1 MRRTAI
7 AFAFIGALF
16 LSACQLVLVPTA
28 PGATTCPTGNWS
40 LSSEAVNAMVT
51 KLGSSLASNLK
62 VTLSN
67 TGVTAAINADGT
79 WTVTARQTGSFTGTL
94 MGQSVSG
101 TGVLDGVAKG
111 TYTKTPTA
119 ITFTTTS
126 LTGTKAGKPATLTVS
141 GTLGGAPFTNVV
153 FTLPGTN
160 SDDSDTEMEDV
171 VGLTGTAAYSCA
183 TTGALSLNFTRSSIE
198 MKLKR

>member
-7 AFAFIGALF
+7 AFAFISALF

-51 KLGSSLASNLK
+51 KLGSNLASNLK

-79 WTVTARQTGSFTGTL
+79 WSLTAKQTGSFTGTL
-94 MGQSVSG
+94 MGQAVSG

-111 TYTKTPTA
+111 TYTKTATA
-119 ITFTTTS
+119 ITFRTTS
-126 LTGTKAGKPATLTVS
+126 LAGTTAGRPATLTVS
-141 GTLGGAPFTNVV
+141 GTLGGAPFNNVV
-153 FTLPGTN
+153 FTLPSTN
-160 SDDSDTEMEDV
+160 ADDDETEVEDV
-171 VGLTGTAAYSCA
+171 VGLTGTAGYSCA
-183 TTGALSLNFTRSSIE
+183 TTGALTLSFTRTSVEI
-198 MKLKR
+198 KLKR